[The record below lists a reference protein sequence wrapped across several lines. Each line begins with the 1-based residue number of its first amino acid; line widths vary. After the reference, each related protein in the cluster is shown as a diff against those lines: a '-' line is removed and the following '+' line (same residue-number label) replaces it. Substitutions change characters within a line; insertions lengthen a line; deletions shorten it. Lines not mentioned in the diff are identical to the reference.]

1 MAVVVAFMV
10 VTLVA
15 FLAVLVV
22 VTLMAFFTVFVV
34 VTLVAFFT
42 VFVVV
47 TLVAILAVLV
57 VVTLVTLFT
66 VFVVMAV
73 VVRFVTQ
80 SLRTREAGDR
90 NCVNHLGLGVRSLQ
104 QRGHESV
111 VTTAVLHNYV
121 CFGQLKLVFCS
132 RLIGVRVF
140 RRVVNNRRDIYS
152 VTANRLSNVGV
163 DVGRCHHVELVIA
176 GITGL
181 GSARGQN
188 EGTCCNDRN

>member
-1 MAVVVAFMV
+1 MLVERTVVMAVVVAFMV

-22 VTLMAFFTVFVV
+22 VTLVAFLAVLVVMTLVTLFAVFVV
-34 VTLVAFFT
+34 VTLVAFF
-42 VFVVV
+42 
-47 TLVAILAVLV
+47 AVL
-57 VVTLVTLFT
+57 
-66 VFVVMAV
+66 VVMAV

-121 CFGQLKLVFCS
+121 CFGQLKLVFSS

-176 GITGL
+176 GITRL

>member
-1 MAVVVAFMV
+1 MV

-15 FLAVLVV
+15 F
-22 VTLMAFFTVFVV
+22 F
-34 VTLVAFFT
+34 
-42 VFVVV
+42 
-47 TLVAILAVLV
+47 AVLV
-57 VVTLVTLFT
+57 VVTLVTLFA
-66 VFVVMAV
+66 VLVVMAVVV

-104 QRGHESV
+104 QRSHESV

-121 CFGQLKLVFCS
+121 CFGQLQLVFCS

-152 VTANRLSNVGV
+152 VAANGLSNVGV

-176 GITGL
+176 GVTRL